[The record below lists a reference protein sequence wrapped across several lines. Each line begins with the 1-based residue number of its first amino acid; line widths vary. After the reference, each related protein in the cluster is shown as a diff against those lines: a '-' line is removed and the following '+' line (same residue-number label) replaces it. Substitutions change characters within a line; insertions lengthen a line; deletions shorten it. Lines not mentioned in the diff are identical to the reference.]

1 MADVR
6 DLTCR
11 PAGCRDDELTPPDQ
25 ITRLV
30 SCLLYTSDLRC
41 DAAREGVAGDALHV
55 RDEVGVVAEHLV
67 HEADPRRSL
76 RRGIEGHRGELRQ
89 ERVSVVWQMCI
100 RDRRSGDGP
109 LVDRWLM
116 PLTLPLYGVI
126 FAENP
131 ESEVARNIKA
141 LSYLR
146 PERVRM
152 LVEDIERE
160 LTERTQPLD
169 LSLIHI

>member
-1 MADVR
+1 
-6 DLTCR
+6 
-11 PAGCRDDELTPPDQ
+11 
-25 ITRLV
+25 
-30 SCLLYTSDLRC
+30 
-41 DAAREGVAGDALHV
+41 
-55 RDEVGVVAEHLV
+55 
-67 HEADPRRSL
+67 
-76 RRGIEGHRGELRQ
+76 
-89 ERVSVVWQMCI
+89 
-100 RDRRSGDGP
+100 
-109 LVDRWLM
+109 M

-146 PERVRM
+146 PERVRI

-169 LSLIHI
+169 MTLPNPYEGIPGRDAALRRFLRQSVDELRRRGVPGANDNREQGTS